1 MVPDGAG
8 SRPEVNFKPDG
19 SEQRN
24 NHRKDVRQSMPV
36 PPKSLNVG
44 SEEKERN
51 RKVMVTMIDGGLPVV
66 AVSKRDKAAKKDKD
80 KTKVKMG
87 ELIG

>member
-8 SRPEVNFKPDG
+8 SRPEVNFKPDAG
-19 SEQRN
+19 HSH

-36 PPKSLNVG
+36 PPKSFVAG
-44 SEEKERN
+44 GVVEEKEKN

-66 AVSKRDKAAKKDKD
+66 AVSKRDKAAKKE
-80 KTKVKMG
+80 KTKVKNLRG
-87 ELIG
+87 RNI